1 MSWKENMGSM
11 EKLALSNQHNAFLF
25 FLGQKSCP
33 GSLNFIHPNLMLL
46 HFMLSIAST
55 FLTAADD
62 LCLDS
67 AVL

>member
-1 MSWKENMGSM
+1 MRIGVGIKVLTVERQ
-11 EKLALSNQHNAFLF
+11 AQHNPFF

-46 HFMLSIAST
+46 HFMFSVAST

-62 LCLDS
+62 LCLVS